1 MSVFFLL
8 FPLSLSFLC
17 PLFLLHLIAVA
28 HLLLSSSFL
37 LFLPPLPS
45 FPFFSFRAATPT
57 DTIESLL
64 NDKSSNIGITA
75 DKEES
80 KKEKIKSEEKTSTKG
95 LLDDASQMGNTLDD
109 VDCPDCKNLE
119 QPDTPQPD
127 IAHSDIAQPAT
138 AQQTAAQPTQPPAQ
152 PLAQSAAQAGAEGAA
167 PPPAAPANRVGPAQI
182 ASDALSVVVEEKVA
196 KELNGDEEENE
207 EEKNWWVREEK
218 DGVPMT
224 TKKMMRLFMRSAKKL
239 QRASSLKEIVAA
251 LRLMKHAHG
260 ADQTLQAAAKHV
272 VVSL

>member
-1 MSVFFLL
+1 
-8 FPLSLSFLC
+8 
-17 PLFLLHLIAVA
+17 
-28 HLLLSSSFL
+28 
-37 LFLPPLPS
+37 
-45 FPFFSFRAATPT
+45 
-57 DTIESLL
+57 
-64 NDKSSNIGITA
+64 
-75 DKEES
+75 
-80 KKEKIKSEEKTSTKG
+80 
-95 LLDDASQMGNTLDD
+95 MGNTLDD

-119 QPDTPQPD
+119 QPATPQPD

-138 AQQTAAQPTQPPAQ
+138 AQQP
-152 PLAQSAAQAGAEGAA
+152 AAQAGAEGAA

-182 ASDALSVVVEEKVA
+182 AGDALSVVVEEKVA

-239 QRASSLKEIVAA
+239 QGASSLKEIVAA